1 VNVRFELS
9 LVPLTPNPKY
19 KVIYADPPWEYR
31 QSGSKKNSRGMAKQH
46 YRTMSTD
53 EICGLPIQSLAAED
67 ALLFLWATFPNISE
81 ALKVMEAWGFQYK
94 TAAFVWVKKNRKAG
108 TNFWGMGAYTR
119 ANAEVV
125 LLGVK
130 PKTKARQAVK
140 RHDVHQIVEAPV
152 GRHSAKP
159 DEVRQR
165 IVDLCGD
172 VPRVELFA
180 REKPDGWDVW
190 GDEVASDFV
199 MVNRYHLKEDKQC

>member
-1 VNVRFELS
+1 
-9 LVPLTPNPKY
+9 
-19 KVIYADPPWEYR
+19 
-31 QSGSKKNSRGMAKQH
+31 
-46 YRTMSTD
+46 
-53 EICGLPIQSLAAED
+53 
-67 ALLFLWATFPNISE
+67 
-81 ALKVMEAWGFQYK
+81 MEAWGFQYK
-94 TAAFVWVKKNRKAG
+94 TAAFVWGKKNRKAG

-140 RHDVHQIVEAPV
+140 RQDVHQIVEAPV